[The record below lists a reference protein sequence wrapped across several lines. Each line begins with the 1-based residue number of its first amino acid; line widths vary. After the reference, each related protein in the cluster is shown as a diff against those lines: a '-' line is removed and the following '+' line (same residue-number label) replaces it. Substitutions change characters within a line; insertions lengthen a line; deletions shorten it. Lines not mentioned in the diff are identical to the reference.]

1 MIGKWVRNAA
11 IAAIVPI
18 VAASGIAA
26 GGAGTATA
34 GGLSQHAEWFSG
46 QAVGPVPMQAPAQLA
61 GIESEYDV
69 IVAGTDPEG
78 IAAAVSA
85 ARNGLSVLLTDG
97 RGRTTLGGLMTLGW
111 LNSLD
116 LNRFSPDGSILN
128 KGIFSEWYKEIEG
141 DSFDIRTAANAFKR
155 LVEAEPNIDVLMP
168 VKSMEPV
175 VETFGTARTVT
186 GMQLTTKDGA
196 ELFVRSGA
204 VIDATQD
211 GDVFA
216 AAGVPFTFGRED
228 IGQADA
234 RMAVTLVYRLNGV
247 TPAVWSGIRER
258 LRGKKGYGTTNM
270 SAWGYLEFYKYAPS
284 QPQVK
289 MRGLNIGR
297 QNDHTALVNALLLF
311 NVDPLDPASVQAGVE
326 AGKKELP
333 LIIRYMQRNFPEL
346 STLTLGGTAPEP
358 YIRESRHMQGEY
370 RLNVIDLLE
379 NKDKWDRIAFGSYP
393 IDLQPTSPSDS
404 GNILF
409 KPIKYAVPFRSIV
422 PQKVDGLLVVGRA
435 ASFDTL
441 PHGSAR
447 TIPVGMAAGQA
458 AGAAVKVA
466 KERGLTFRAM
476 SKDKAA
482 ISTLQ
487 SRLNAQGMELKPYAL
502 PLQSYEKHRTYS
514 GLKTVLS
521 FGLVSGKYDNDFKLD
536 EKANPVEYGLLY
548 AGSRDYFGDKM
559 PTHPSAWYPADGTL
573 EKQLRASPL
582 TLENAALI
590 AATALGIPFEPNGA
604 LAATKARGI
613 VRDVT
618 IAGIKN
624 ANALTVGESYM
635 VFRDVATA
643 LGFRV
648 AASTVQ

>member
-1 MIGKWVRNAA
+1 MIRTWLRNAA
-11 IAAIVPI
+11 ATAMAAF
-18 VAASGIAA
+18 VAAGGVFA
-26 GGAGTATA
+26 GGAGVASA
-34 GGLSQHAEWFSG
+34 GTLSQHAEWFSG
-46 QAVGPVPMQAPAQLA
+46 QAVGPVPMQVPAQLA
-61 GIESEYDV
+61 GVKTEYDV

-78 IAAAVSA
+78 IAAALSA
-85 ARNGLSVLLTDG
+85 ARNGLTVLLTDG
-97 RGRTTLGGLMTLGW
+97 RNRTTLGGLMTLGW
-111 LNSLD
+111 LNTID
-116 LNRFSPDGSILN
+116 LNRYSPDGSILN
-128 KGIFSEWYKEIEG
+128 KGIFSEWYKMVEG
-141 DSFDIRTAANAFKR
+141 DSFDVKTAANAFQR
-155 LVEAEPNIDVLMP
+155 LVDAEPNIDVLMP
-168 VKSMEPV
+168 VREMKPV
-175 VETFGTARTVT
+175 VESFGQTKTVV
-186 GMQLTTKDGA
+186 GMDLTTKDGT
-196 ELFVRSGA
+196 ELFVRANA

-258 LRGKKGYGTTNM
+258 LRGKKGYGTTTM
-270 SAWGYLEFYKYAPS
+270 SAWGYLEFYQYVPS

-297 QNDHTALVNALLLF
+297 QNDNTALVNALLLF
-311 NVDPLDPASVQAGVE
+311 DVDPLDPASVQAGIE
-326 AGKKELP
+326 AGKRELP
-333 LIIRYMQRNFPEL
+333 LVVKYMQSRFPEL
-346 STLTLGGTAPEP
+346 SKLTLGGTAPEP
-358 YIRESRHMQGEY
+358 YIRESRHMLGEY
-370 RLNVIDLLE
+370 RLNIIDLLE

-393 IDLQPTSPSDS
+393 IDLQPTSASDS

-447 TIPVGMAAGQA
+447 TIPVGMATGEA

-466 KERGLTFRAM
+466 KERGITFRAM
-476 SKDKAA
+476 AKDKTA
-482 ISTLQ
+482 IATLQ
-487 SRLNAQGMELKPYAL
+487 SRLNAQGMDLKPYTL

-521 FGLVSGKYDNDFKLD
+521 FGLVSGKYDNDFRLD
-536 EKANPVEYGLLY
+536 EQANPVEYGLLY

-559 PTHPSAWYPADGTL
+559 PTHPSQWYPADQTL

-590 AATALGIPFEPNGA
+590 AATAMGIEFQPNGA
-604 LAATKARGI
+604 LAALKARG
-613 VRDVT
+613 VLKDVT
-618 IAGIKN
+618 ISGIKN

-648 AASTVQ
+648 AASSVN

>member
-1 MIGKWVRNAA
+1 MIGKWAKTG
-11 IAAIVPI
+11 IAAAMSAV
-18 VAASGIAA
+18 VAAGGLFA
-26 GGAGTATA
+26 GGAGIATA

-46 QAVGPVPMQAPAQLA
+46 QAVGPVPMKAPAQLA

-78 IAAAVSA
+78 VAAAVSA
-85 ARNGLSVLLTDG
+85 ARNGLTVLLTDG
-97 RGRTTLGGLMTLGW
+97 RNRATLGGLMTLGW

-116 LNRFSPDGSILN
+116 LNRYSPDGSILN
-128 KGIFSEWYKEIEG
+128 KGIFSEWYKLVEG

-155 LVEAEPNIDVLMP
+155 LVDAEKNIDVLMP
-168 VKSMEPV
+168 VKTMEPV
-175 VETFGTARTVT
+175 VESYGAARTVV
-186 GMQLTTKDGA
+186 GMRLTTKDGT

-211 GDVFA
+211 GAVFA

-228 IGQADA
+228 IGQPDA

-258 LRGKKGYGTTNM
+258 LRGKKGYGTTTM
-270 SAWGYLEFYKYAPS
+270 SAWGYLEFYKYKPS
-284 QPQVK
+284 QTQVK

-297 QNDHTALVNALLLF
+297 QNDNTALVNALLLF
-311 NVDPLDPASVQAGVE
+311 DVDPLDPASVQAGIE

-333 LIIRYMQRNFPEL
+333 LIIQYMQRNFPEL

-422 PQKVDGLLVVGRA
+422 PQQVDGLLVVGRA

-482 ISTLQ
+482 IATLQ
-487 SRLNAQGMELKPYAL
+487 TRLNAQGMELGPYTV
-502 PLQSYEKHRTYS
+502 PLQPYEKHRTYS

-521 FGLVSGKYDNDFKLD
+521 FGLVSGKYENNFRLD

-548 AGSRDYFGDKM
+548 AGSRGYFGDKM
-559 PTHPSAWYPADGTL
+559 PTHPSAWYPADKEL
-573 EKQLRASPL
+573 EERLRASPL
-582 TLENAALI
+582 TLENAAII
-590 AATALGIPFEPNGA
+590 AATALGLEFEPNGA
-604 LAATKARGI
+604 LAALKAQRI
-613 VRDVT
+613 LKDVT

-624 ANALTVGESYM
+624 ADALTIGESYM

-648 AASTVQ
+648 ASSSVQ